1 MAFKVVWSK
10 EAEDT
15 FGNIISYLEAKW
27 TEKEIRQFVSETER
41 IVSILK
47 QNPFLFRGSDKA
59 KIYEALVGK
68 QNLLIYQINET
79 EKRVEL
85 LLFWDARQNP
95 KSKII
100 KRK

>member
-15 FGNIISYLEAKW
+15 FENIISYLEAKW
-27 TEKEIRQFVSETER
+27 TAKEIRQFVSETER

-95 KSKII
+95 KSKNI
-100 KRK
+100 KTK